1 MWVPAVVVVAL
12 PLVLL
17 VRLLRVPLRCQ
28 EQQVAAAGEGRGQVG
43 DSIVHQA
50 VVLVRQG
57 AVGNVRAR
65 PVTVPRQPLG
75 HGLPFAACCH
85 QSLQGVHSK
94 AMRQ

>member
-1 MWVPAVVVVAL
+1 MWVPAAVVVAL

-28 EQQVAAAGEGRGQVG
+28 EQQVAAAGEGRGQVA

-57 AVGNVRAR
+57 AVA
-65 PVTVPRQPLG
+65 VTVPHQPLG

-85 QSLQGVHSK
+85 PSLQGVHSK
-94 AMRQ
+94 GMRQ